1 MSRADLD
8 VPEAP
13 RRNWRGLAVRLAGS
27 ATLLALLAL
36 FLPTEEL
43 LGALRQVQAGAWAFA
58 LPAYLSLHLMGV
70 VKWRLMVNAA
80 GGGLSLRSSARCY
93 YYGLFGNT
101 FLPSVIGGDA
111 IRVAAAFRL
120 ARSKSGVAVGSVAER
135 LLDAASLVCVA
146 GVGVLLLPRELD
158 EQTRDVFLGFSG
170 LVGLLAALALAT
182 LVVVVRVSARARLI
196 LAKARA
202 ALSATARQPASI
214 IFALCLGIGLQFLL
228 VLLNAWL
235 GRQCGIDIPLAAW
248 LFAWP
253 TAKISALVPVTQGGL
268 GVREAALA
276 ALLVPLGVAPAMSVA
291 AGLAFQAVI
300 ISGGLIGGLL
310 AMALGRT
317 QHDVEPR

>member
-1 MSRADLD
+1 MSPADSD
-8 VPEAP
+8 VTEAP

-43 LGALRQVQAGAWAFA
+43 LEALRQVPAGAWAFA

-70 VKWRLMVNAA
+70 VKWRLMVNSA
-80 GGGLSLRSSARCY
+80 GGGLSLRSAARCY

-101 FLPSVIGGDA
+101 FLPSLIGGDA
-111 IRVAAAFRL
+111 IRVAAALRL

-135 LLDAASLVCVA
+135 LLDVAALACVA

-170 LVGLLAALALAT
+170 VVGLLAAIALAM

-202 ALSATARQPASI
+202 ALAVTARQPVSI

-235 GRQCGIDIPLAAW
+235 GRQCGINIPVAAW

-253 TAKISALVPVTQGGL
+253 TAKISALVPITQGGL

-276 ALLVPLGVAPAMSVA
+276 ALLMPLGVAPAMSVA

-300 ISGGLIGGLL
+300 ISGGLIGGLM